1 MLGMGAEWSTA
12 VDIARHQPMP
22 WFIISVSTVVSYL
35 FLVGFV
41 VHFAII
47 GTLVSGM
54 VRLRGLR
61 LVKPA
66 VTRQSKA
73 GSAGSPNPDVHQA
86 ILATSKMR
94 QLAMDCPDSHQF
106 LSLAFTPRE
115 KTCLITISKLSADDI
130 VNHISRTSKKT
141 TNASPPVI
149 ERRRRS
155 VILQENLHDAHY
167 HTPAL
172 ARALRRVSVIQ
183 DTEVI
188 RSLSLGRSGGR
199 QEWVPMAN
207 NGGNPRTYVPAD
219 GDGRG
224 RQSKQAKRSPPQ
236 APRGR
241 EASKRSF
248 HWDDSDTE
256 EMKEGVAESAI
267 DESETAESAPAE
279 SATVAERAAAESVS
293 KPPPVATA
301 QQQVDG

>member
-1 MLGMGAEWSTA
+1 
-12 VDIARHQPMP
+12 
-22 WFIISVSTVVSYL
+22 
-35 FLVGFV
+35 
-41 VHFAII
+41 
-47 GTLVSGM
+47 
-54 VRLRGLR
+54 
-61 LVKPA
+61 
-66 VTRQSKA
+66 
-73 GSAGSPNPDVHQA
+73 
-86 ILATSKMR
+86 MR
-94 QLAMDCPDSHQF
+94 QLATDCPDSHEF

-130 VNHISRTSKKT
+130 VNHISRSSKKT

-155 VILQENLHDAHY
+155 VILQENLHDAHN

-172 ARALRRVSVIQ
+172 ARALRRVSLIQ

-199 QEWVPMAN
+199 QEWVPMAS
-207 NGGNPRTYVPAD
+207 NGGNPRAHVPAD

-224 RQSKQAKRSPPQ
+224 RQSAQAKRSPPQ

-256 EMKEGVAESAI
+256 EMKESVAESGTVA
-267 DESETAESAPAE
+267 EHVAAESGTVAEHAAAE
-279 SATVAERAAAESVS
+279 SATVAEHVAAEVAS
-293 KPPPVATA
+293 KPPPVATG
-301 QQQVDG
+301 QQQIDG